1 MGWVILVLQMESISS
16 VWVDVTG
23 SFQGVCP
30 HYITVAMSA
39 CNNIQEFADRISA
52 QELAALN
59 AAVDPVLEVSAVS
72 AEAYCKTMEHL
83 VYYSHACERNMVVA
97 GMETV
102 ERIVLAMSSHLHTQI
117 VQEVGAM
124 VLGCFAWDTPQTIA
138 HMLALGCPGVL
149 YAASDAYIA
158 SGGVQ
163 GNVCYALTHI
173 ARCSPVGKAA
183 LCSSRGAE
191 MALRAKAADCHYNG
205 DILLNVLSDA

>member
-1 MGWVILVLQMESISS
+1 MQYVFHLHAV
-16 VWVDVTG
+16 VTG
-23 SFQGVCP
+23 SYQIATP
-30 HYITVAMSA
+30 SEISA
-39 CNNIQEFADRISA
+39 ALDKCNQLQKFENKISA
-52 QELAALN
+52 QELADLN
-59 AAVDPVLEVSAVS
+59 AAVDPVLEVSAET
-72 AEAYCKTMEHL
+72 ATAYCKTMEHL

-102 ERIVLAMSSHLHTQI
+102 ERVVLAMSSHVHTQI

-138 HMLALGCPGVL
+138 DMLALGCLEVL

-173 ARCSPVGKAA
+173 ARCSPIGKAA
-183 LCSSRGAE
+183 LCCARGTE
-191 MALRAKAADCHYNG
+191 MALRAKAADCDYNG
-205 DILLNVLSDA
+205 DVLLNVLSV